1 MQLRNAIGIDP
12 DSKGIICS
20 YVKSNIKKPEKK
32 GFLATKNGLNEFVR
46 WLGKHKNIIIA
57 IEGQN
62 GQSKP
67 VEKIL
72 RKNGI
77 IFYSFKPYDV
87 DKFRK
92 AVLGQNKNNHK
103 DAESV
108 ARYAMAL
115 EAQGKMDYILLEHVE
130 FGPRCRRLLHVPV
143 QVKNYIQQWNI
154 PKSGLFLTR
163 LKCEP
168 QRNRGFRLLSLPRIL
183 FPFLDEEIIEIPFN
197 ISQYQCLSICLYI
210 L

>member
-1 MQLRNAIGIDP
+1 MQLRNAIGMDP
-12 DSKGIICS
+12 DSQGIICS
-20 YVKSNIKKPEKK
+20 YVKSNIEKPEKK
-32 GFLATKNGLNEFVR
+32 GFLATKKGLNEFVS
-46 WLGKHKNIIIA
+46 WLLKQNNVIVA

-72 RKNGI
+72 RKSGI

-130 FGPRCRRLLHVPV
+130 FGPRCRRLLHVPPRV
-143 QVKNYIQQWNI
+143 GRMSILIMWLA
-154 PKSGLFLTR
+154 KSKLR
-163 LKCEP
+163 K
-168 QRNRGFRLLSLPRIL
+168 RIL
-183 FPFLDEEIIEIPFN
+183 IYHYPKKRDALHGQDFWQRSMKFVHLPVQNANLI
-197 ISQYQCLSICLYI
+197 
-210 L
+210 